1 MLLVVGKRPLI
12 NSGNYQGPLTSWD
25 LRLLVRLLVLSTC
38 YTRKELKTRFYR
50 EFEKILNKRDSKK
63 LQHVKTKFWIQEQY
77 MIVTQLSLD
86 VVLVFFTVDFE
97 HISHFFS
104 SVSIVDFEQVDDSW
118 EEALWNMLWYETD
131 FYMNVESDKRK
142 IDESF
147 KQPM

>member
-1 MLLVVGKRPLI
+1 
-12 NSGNYQGPLTSWD
+12 
-25 LRLLVRLLVLSTC
+25 
-38 YTRKELKTRFYR
+38 
-50 EFEKILNKRDSKK
+50 
-63 LQHVKTKFWIQEQY
+63 

-97 HISHFFS
+97 HISHLFS

-131 FYMNVESDKRK
+131 FYMDVESDKRK

>member
-1 MLLVVGKRPLI
+1 M
-12 NSGNYQGPLTSWD
+12 
-25 LRLLVRLLVLSTC
+25 
-38 YTRKELKTRFYR
+38 
-50 EFEKILNKRDSKK
+50 
-63 LQHVKTKFWIQEQY
+63 QHVKTKFWIQEQY

-131 FYMNVESDKRK
+131 FYMDVESDKRK

>member
-1 MLLVVGKRPLI
+1 
-12 NSGNYQGPLTSWD
+12 
-25 LRLLVRLLVLSTC
+25 
-38 YTRKELKTRFYR
+38 
-50 EFEKILNKRDSKK
+50 
-63 LQHVKTKFWIQEQY
+63 

-131 FYMNVESDKRK
+131 FYMDVESDKRK

>member
-1 MLLVVGKRPLI
+1 
-12 NSGNYQGPLTSWD
+12 
-25 LRLLVRLLVLSTC
+25 
-38 YTRKELKTRFYR
+38 
-50 EFEKILNKRDSKK
+50 
-63 LQHVKTKFWIQEQY
+63 

-131 FYMNVESDKRK
+131 FYMDVESDKRK
-142 IDESF
+142 NDESF

>member
-1 MLLVVGKRPLI
+1 
-12 NSGNYQGPLTSWD
+12 
-25 LRLLVRLLVLSTC
+25 
-38 YTRKELKTRFYR
+38 
-50 EFEKILNKRDSKK
+50 
-63 LQHVKTKFWIQEQY
+63 

-118 EEALWNMLWYETD
+118 EEALWSMLWYETD
-131 FYMNVESDKRK
+131 FYMDVESDKRK
-142 IDESF
+142 NDESF

>member
-1 MLLVVGKRPLI
+1 
-12 NSGNYQGPLTSWD
+12 
-25 LRLLVRLLVLSTC
+25 
-38 YTRKELKTRFYR
+38 
-50 EFEKILNKRDSKK
+50 
-63 LQHVKTKFWIQEQY
+63 

-118 EEALWNMLWYETD
+118 EEALWSMLWYETD
-131 FYMNVESDKRK
+131 FYVDVESDKRK
-142 IDESF
+142 NDESF